1 MVIAR
6 QVDALPGSSSSER
19 GVLRWWDGEAWTPR
33 VRTEH
38 PVPAVLRDER
48 LHAQIGSFERAGYR
62 LESIAGPQAVVSR
75 VRRVDVRRN
84 VPAVILTAGLWLI
97 PLTYRLRH
105 RSWHRVV
112 ITVDEAGSVRY
123 A

>member
-6 QVDALPGSSSSER
+6 QVNASLDVSGGDR
-19 GVLRWWDGEAWTPR
+19 GVLRWWDGEAWTPKVHNDR
-33 VRTEH
+33 S
-38 PVPAVLRDER
+38 VPPEFRSER
-48 LHAQIGSFERAGYR
+48 LQAQIGSFERAGYR
-62 LESIAGPQAVVSR
+62 LESVAGPQAVVSR
-75 VRRVDVRRN
+75 VRQVDIRRSI
-84 VPAVILTAGLWLI
+84 PAVILTAGLWLI